1 MKLQQVKETIFTSG
15 RRFIANPMM
24 FSRARVE
31 AHPDVSAYDEFL
43 NKLELLRLVLDRQIR
58 VCNGLEDGRLVSLN
72 TEVKATSI
80 LLDAYPSWVLGKS
93 DNRAAGDVYI
103 KTSGGIFPIN
113 VKFIVNN
120 STSANNIGGTVQ
132 NVGKLLFGRHVSSFN
147 DLAYAMRNEPFT
159 TDTQQYGV
167 LAINKGTGETK
178 SFTLFN
184 IEQLVVNPS
193 NGFQFNWNTIGTVP
207 RNQREGQDFLY
218 SQTMDLLAKKAAPF
232 NYIMNHA

>member
-15 RRFIANPMM
+15 RRFIANPMV

-31 AHPDVSAYDEFL
+31 THPDVSAYDEFL
-43 NKLELLRLVLDRQIR
+43 NKLELLRLVLDKQVR

-132 NVGKLLFGRHVSSFN
+132 NNGRLLYGKHISSFLE
-147 DLAYAMRNEPFT
+147 LAYAMRNDAFT

-178 SFTLFN
+178 SFTMFN
-184 IEQLVVNPS
+184 IESLVVNPT
-193 NGFQFNWNTIGTVP
+193 NGFQFNWNTVSTVP
-207 RNQREGQDFLY
+207 RTQREGQDFLY
-218 SQTMDLLAKKAAPF
+218 ARTEELLAKKAAPWL
-232 NYIMNHA
+232 YITNNA